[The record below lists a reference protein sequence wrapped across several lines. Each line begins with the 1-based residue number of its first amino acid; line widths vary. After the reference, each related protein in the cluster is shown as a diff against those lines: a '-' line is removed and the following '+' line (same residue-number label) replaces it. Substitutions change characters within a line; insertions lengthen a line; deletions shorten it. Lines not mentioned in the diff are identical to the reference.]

1 MSLFPGAAFVSGH
14 VENCPD
20 CQIDDSPAS
29 WPSSPE
35 PFCEICYLLDET
47 IAATATGARRITSAR
62 FGLFWTSAG
71 FSLQLG
77 LF

>member
-20 CQIDDSPAS
+20 CQIDDSQAS

-35 PFCEICYLLDET
+35 PFCEICYLLGGFQLLDL
-47 IAATATGARRITSAR
+47 IITELKSH
-62 FGLFWTSAG
+62 LIC
-71 FSLQLG
+71 
-77 LF
+77 

>member
-1 MSLFPGAAFVSGH
+1 MPLFTGAAFVSGH
-14 VENCPD
+14 GENCPD
-20 CQIDDSPAS
+20 CQIDDNPS

-62 FGLFWTSAG
+62 FGPFWTSAG
-71 FSLQLG
+71 FSLRLG

>member
-1 MSLFPGAAFVSGH
+1 MPLFTGAAFVSGH

-20 CQIDDSPAS
+20 CQIDDSPS

-62 FGLFWTSAG
+62 FGPFWTSAG
-71 FSLQLG
+71 FILRLG